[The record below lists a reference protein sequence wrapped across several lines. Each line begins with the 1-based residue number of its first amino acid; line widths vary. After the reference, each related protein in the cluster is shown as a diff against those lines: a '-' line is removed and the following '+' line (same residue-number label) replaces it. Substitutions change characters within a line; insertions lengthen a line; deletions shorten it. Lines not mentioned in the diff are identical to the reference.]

1 MARQISTPV
10 VLEHQNIVIGSE
22 VVTIK
27 GASIPALIRDV
38 DYIMDYEKGEL
49 FFLTS
54 GAALQFSQLIDQN
67 GIDVNYSYEVD
78 FSTPSLLESQ
88 LEVFDE
94 VASRISDFKL
104 QVVNSPIANVSRIL
118 NQTTQ
123 EEYTP
128 TSIHENQITFSGII
142 PPRTTDLSAIATKL
156 TSTSFDSTYKR
167 HLNTIEI
174 TYPSKYRANLNP
186 ITSLDK
192 IRSISQYSQL
202 LVIGGEETL
211 PLMITLAV
219 PRESSDIQLFT
230 GARTLK
236 KSTIFLI
243 QGTDYTFTFTNQ
255 LADTDYKNLAVA
267 ILPSGVQ
274 KIRTNNLYLNLGF
287 SENFSLTQLNFFETK
302 THHINQRIT
311 FTTNT
316 SSSLSLLPR
325 YVEVG
330 SVSDLFKAPIIQVI
344 DPSTNLVFI
353 EGQDYT
359 INTTQRTIT
368 KTNNSR
374 ITSEAIV
381 YYIESRVLQAY
392 FTLVSDI
399 VLVDYVW
406 SNNALNWSSLRKEVP
421 ITQNVSLQK
430 NAQFVSLSDV
440 PVDYTKVLMYLK
452 GDFKKT
458 PVMVPISFNT
468 STLRLHFGPA
478 LPKEGDFILEYIS
491 MSQPIREN
499 APYFVTYKYGA
510 TRDILRN
517 RFAPLFGLTNTQ
529 TQREEVIS
537 LAGGSTQAQLSRS
550 PTDLTQ
556 VMIFAEGDQQEVIVS
571 TPLSFDGATRTLTF
585 TSISRSGR
593 YVFRY
598 PTDGFDTKNLRT
610 AITKLL
616 ETFNEGPTLNAFE
629 TIIAGFTSTPP
640 DIESR
645 LLDRFVLPNKQ
656 HTIGNQLALSAFESS
671 PSLEDGSSSVTYIP
685 ARFNLGALIEQS
697 KEGYIK
703 ARSANNIG
711 IQEGTLEFLTGTL
724 FEANDGK
731 LHYFFDLAG
740 KDPYKNRFS
749 IYKSKNNKLNFDIW
763 DNKGQLFRTTA
774 DVTQVYNTEIIE
786 LKVGATTAK
795 LSYPATPANLDL
807 NDNKT
812 PDLYD
817 GLETKFIIMPETPT
831 FPASYKKASIKV
843 LSYDAATNV
852 VTFEPVGFNGRY
864 IFSYVGGLTK
874 FEETENMIAVTW
886 KLHTL
891 DGQPP
896 FYRLYI
902 NGQKIINQTLQDIGF
917 EAGESDQSLYDES
930 QYDVDVFES

>member
-10 VLEHQNIVIGSE
+10 VLEHQNIVVGSE

-78 FSTPSLLESQ
+78 FSTPTLLESQ
-88 LEVFDE
+88 LEVYDE

-104 QVVNSPIANVSRIL
+104 QVVNSPITNVSRIL

-128 TSIHENQITFSGII
+128 LSIHENQITFSGIV

-156 TSTSFDSTYKR
+156 SSTNFDFSNKR
-167 HLNTIEI
+167 HLNTLEI
-174 TYPSKYRANLNP
+174 VYPSKYRASLNP
-186 ITSLDK
+186 IISLDK
-192 IRSISQYSQL
+192 VRSTSQHSQL
-202 LVIGGEETL
+202 LVIGDEEIL
-211 PLMITLAV
+211 PITIVLAV

-236 KSTIFLI
+236 KSTTFLV
-243 QGTDYTFTFTNQ
+243 QGTDYTFSFANQ
-255 LADTDYKNLAVA
+255 LADTDFKNLS
-267 ILPSGVQ
+267 ITLLPSGVQ

-287 SENFSLTQLNFFETK
+287 SENFALTQLNFFETK

-311 FTTNT
+311 FTSTIA
-316 SSSLSLLPR
+316 SLSLLPR

-330 SVSDLFKAPIIQVI
+330 SVSDLFKSPTIQVV
-344 DPSTNLVFI
+344 DPSSNLIFV

-359 INTTQRTIT
+359 LNTTQRIIS
-368 KTNNSR
+368 KTTNSR
-374 ITSEAIV
+374 ISSEVIV
-381 YYIESRVLQAY
+381 YYIEARTLQAY
-392 FTLVSDI
+392 FTLVSDV

-421 ITQNVSLQK
+421 ITQNVFLQR

-440 PVDYTKVLMYLK
+440 PIDYTKVLMYRK
-452 GDFKKT
+452 NDFRKT

-478 LPKEGDFILEYIS
+478 LPKEGDFVLEYVS

-510 TRDILRN
+510 TRDVLRN

-550 PTDLTQ
+550 PTDITQ
-556 VMIFAEGDQQEVIVS
+556 VMIFAEGDQQETIVS
-571 TPLSFDGATRTLTF
+571 TPLSFDGATRTITF

-593 YVFRY
+593 YIFRY

-610 AITKLL
+610 AVTKLL

-656 HTIGNQLALSAFESS
+656 HTIGNQLALSAFQVS
-671 PSLEDGSSSVTYIP
+671 PPLEDGSESITYLP

-703 ARSANNIG
+703 ARAANNIG

-724 FEANDGK
+724 FEANDSK
-731 LHYFFDLAG
+731 LHYFFDLVG

-763 DNKGQLFRTTA
+763 DNKGQLFRQTA

-807 NDNKT
+807 NSNQT

-831 FPASYKKASIKV
+831 FPASFKKASIKV
-843 LSYDAATNV
+843 LSYNAATNI

-930 QYDVDVFES
+930 QYDEAVFES